1 MSQIKTQRMGRLL
14 AAGTKDKI
22 DEVIDALATLNAL
35 HFIEY
40 DGSDEG
46 FNLGTPK
53 DESEMVGKR
62 LTKLRSAA
70 SIVDYNGPKS
80 PVAAEKVRSEL
91 DGALSD
97 AVDVLLEKSTR
108 LDTVENSLSSL
119 REEESI
125 MGLLSSI
132 DLDVELLS
140 GYSTLNTLSLIHI

>member
-80 PVAAEKVRSEL
+80 PVAAEKVRSL
-91 DGALSD
+91 
-97 AVDVLLEKSTR
+97 
-108 LDTVENSLSSL
+108 
-119 REEESI
+119 
-125 MGLLSSI
+125 
-132 DLDVELLS
+132 
-140 GYSTLNTLSLIHI
+140 HQ